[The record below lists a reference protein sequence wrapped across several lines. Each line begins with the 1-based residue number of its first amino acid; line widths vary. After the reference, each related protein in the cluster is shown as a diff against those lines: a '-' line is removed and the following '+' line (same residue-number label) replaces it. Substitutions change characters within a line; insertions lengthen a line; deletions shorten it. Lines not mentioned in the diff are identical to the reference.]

1 MKPKLY
7 IHIGFP
13 KTGSSTIQKFLNLN
27 RKQLVKEG
35 ICYPEPLCGP
45 LLQGHEGHMSMVE
58 ADAKSRHDVI
68 PWYSYR
74 EKYLDAL
81 LKDNCSVNILSA
93 EGWVYDNPENLLFFQ
108 KNFDVK
114 FICFFRNYFD
124 QVSSLIKQTIKE
136 GPRLNPF
143 SENLYGKYRVLAN
156 IEAYIDIFGRE
167 NCIFLDFDKAKRTG
181 LLQSFFAAMSLE
193 FKQNYFIPSS
203 VNVTPTDAATSFFY
217 QMSFLPLNYKEWLVL
232 HNEILAL
239 DLSKWKDYH
248 CSFLPQKAFCL
259 DKSTSDAIHRQA
271 ELLSDSEWY
280 SFTMK
285 KKVFFSNMGD
295 HDLPFEIQRCIFESL
310 SDKARNIISQYWPH
324 IDVSKGKI
332 LPSMRNIA
340 SEPFNLL
347 VRLRQNRSVC
357 LGDNLR
363 LRGQLQECESSLV
376 AIKEEL
382 HKVQQSALY
391 LSAVSNKI
399 AHETSQRDLSRRNL
413 ASRYCSGRTV
423 TYCLSDW
430 FAPIFSVTARVAF
443 SIRRSCLFDIGWYLE
458 QYPDVAKAGIDP
470 VLHYVRCGAKEG
482 RDPAP
487 WFSTRTYLEAYPD
500 VAASGVNPFYHYIRY
515 GCSEGREKYTC

>member
-1 MKPKLY
+1 
-7 IHIGFP
+7 
-13 KTGSSTIQKFLNLN
+13 
-27 RKQLVKEG
+27 
-35 ICYPEPLCGP
+35 
-45 LLQGHEGHMSMVE
+45 
-58 ADAKSRHDVI
+58 
-68 PWYSYR
+68 
-74 EKYLDAL
+74 
-81 LKDNCSVNILSA
+81 
-93 EGWVYDNPENLLFFQ
+93 
-108 KNFDVK
+108 
-114 FICFFRNYFD
+114 
-124 QVSSLIKQTIKE
+124 
-136 GPRLNPF
+136 
-143 SENLYGKYRVLAN
+143 
-156 IEAYIDIFGRE
+156 
-167 NCIFLDFDKAKRTG
+167 
-181 LLQSFFAAMSLE
+181 
-193 FKQNYFIPSS
+193 
-203 VNVTPTDAATSFFY
+203 
-217 QMSFLPLNYKEWLVL
+217 MSFLPLNYKEWFVL

-259 DKSTSDAIHRQA
+259 DKSTLDAIHRQA

-347 VRLRQNRSVC
+347 VRLRQNRS
-357 LGDNLR
+357 
-363 LRGQLQECESSLV
+363 E
-376 AIKEEL
+376 
-382 HKVQQSALY
+382 SALY
-391 LSAVSNKI
+391 LSA
-399 AHETSQRDLSRRNL
+399 RDLSRRNL
-413 ASRYCSGRTV
+413 ALKYCSGRTV